1 MKVER
6 ALISVSDKRGIVDFA
21 RGLADM
27 GVEILSTGGTAA
39 ALKDAGI
46 PVREVS
52 DYTGFPEMMDGRVK
66 TLHPKVHGGILALRD
81 APDHLKA
88 MGEHGILPI
97 DMVVVNLYPFR
108 ETAAKGLSRAETIE
122 QIDIGGPSMVRSAAK
137 NHRFVAVLTD
147 PEDYTAVLAEMR
159 ATGGE
164 VGEPTR
170 RKLALAAFRHTAA
183 YDAAIAA
190 WLAGQEEEGGFP
202 STFAVVGDK
211 EKELRY
217 GENPH
222 QGAALYRL
230 LEDRGPSV
238 AGARQVHGKELSFNN
253 FLDLDAALS
262 LAAEFGRPA
271 AVVIKHTNPCGCAL
285 GETPAQAFLGAL
297 EGDPVSA
304 FGSVVAL
311 NRPVDEETA
320 RAMAGEGTFLEAVV
334 APSFQPGALEILK
347 GAKWGKNVRLME
359 VPSWGFPGGPLEIR
373 PVTGGFLLQH
383 RDAPGLSDPDFRVVT
398 SRSPSEEEREDL
410 LFAWHVVKHVRSN
423 AIVLAKEGKVVG
435 VGAGQMSRVDA
446 VELAVKKAGKRAEGA
461 VLASDAFFPFADGV
475 EAAAAAGVTCA
486 IEPGGSRRDQEV
498 IAAAEKAGMS
508 LVFTGV
514 RHFRH

>member
-6 ALISVSDKRGIVDFA
+6 ALISVSDKRGVVEFA
-21 RGLADM
+21 KGLAEM
-27 GVEILSTGGTAA
+27 GVEILSTGGTAKV
-39 ALKDAGI
+39 LREAGI
-46 PVREVS
+46 PVRDVS

-81 APDHLKA
+81 APEHLKA

-122 QIDIGGPSMVRSAAK
+122 QIDIGGPAMVRSAAK

-147 PEDYTAVLAEMR
+147 PEDYLAVLAEMR

-164 VGEPTR
+164 VGERTR
-170 RKLALAAFRHTAA
+170 RRLALAAFRHTAA

-190 WLAGQEEEGGFP
+190 WLAGQEEEAGFP
-202 STFAVVGDK
+202 TTFAVVGDK
-211 EKELRY
+211 VRDLRY

-222 QGAALYRL
+222 QGAALYSF
-230 LEDRGPSV
+230 LESSGPSV
-238 AGARQVHGKELSFNN
+238 AAARQIHGKELSFNN
-253 FLDLDAALS
+253 YLDLDAALA
-262 LAAEFGRPA
+262 LAAEFSRPA
-271 AVVIKHTNPCGCAL
+271 AVVIKHTNPCGCAV
-285 GETPAQAFLGAL
+285 GETPAEAFRGAL
-297 EGDPVSA
+297 EGDPLSA

-311 NRPVDEETA
+311 NRPVDAAAAE
-320 RAMAGEGTFLEAVV
+320 AMAGEGTFLEAVI
-334 APSFQPGALEILK
+334 APAFDAEALEILK
-347 GAKWGKNVRLME
+347 APKWGKNVRLME
-359 VPSWGFPGGPLEIR
+359 VPAWGYPGGAMEVR
-373 PVTGGFLLQH
+373 PVTGGFLLQE
-383 RDAPGLSDPDFRVVT
+383 RDVPELADPEFRSVT
-398 SRSPSEEEREDL
+398 LRRPSEEEREDL

-423 AIVLAKEGKVVG
+423 AIVLAKAGRIVG

-446 VELAVKKAGKRAEGA
+446 VELAVKKAGERAKGA
-461 VLASDAFFPFADGV
+461 VLASDAFFPFPDGI
-475 EAAAAAGVTCA
+475 EAAARAGVTAA